1 MERADLALQL
11 HAVLAP
17 KLAES
22 GQEKV
27 FTEIESPLLPVLA
40 AMENEGIRLDPV
52 ALEEVGKKL
61 RTDTARL
68 EQTIYQHAG
77 GQFNIGSPKQL
88 GEILFGKLA
97 LDPNAKKTKTG
108 QFSTDEATLS
118 ALAPLHPIV
127 AEVMEHRVATKLS
140 DDGMLRRKRGERGLV
155 G

>member
-11 HAVLAP
+11 HAILVP

-22 GQEKV
+22 GQERV

-61 RTDTARL
+61 RTDIARL
-68 EQTIYQHAG
+68 DTSIYNHAG
-77 GQFNIGSPKQL
+77 GPFNIGSPKQL

-97 LDPNAKKTKTG
+97 LDPKAKKTKTG
-108 QFSTDEATLS
+108 QYSTDEATLT
-118 ALAPLHPIV
+118 ALAPKHPIV
-127 AEVMEHRVATKLS
+127 AEVMEYREAS
-140 DDGMLRRKRGERGLV
+140 
-155 G
+155 